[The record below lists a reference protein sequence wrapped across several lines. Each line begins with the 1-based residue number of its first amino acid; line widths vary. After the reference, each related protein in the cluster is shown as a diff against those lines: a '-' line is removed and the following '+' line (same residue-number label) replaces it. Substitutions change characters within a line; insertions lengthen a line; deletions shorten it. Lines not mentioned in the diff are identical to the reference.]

1 MELSEKAIY
10 NYCHRLCQ
18 WEPAYLSYDRKDFGR
33 YSSSCSEGNVQ
44 FMTGIDEHGQKSQPI
59 NKKMG
64 FLKKNNA
71 IKSLRTSNVPAMYST
86 FLTIII

>member
-1 MELSEKAIY
+1 MKKLYITTAIY
-10 NYCHRLCQ
+10 YAKGNPYIAHMI
-18 WEPAYLSYDRKDFGR
+18 EKIFGR
-33 YSSSCSEGNVQ
+33 YNSSCSEGNVQ
-44 FMTGIDEHGQKSQPI
+44 FMTVIDEHGQKSQPI

-86 FLTIII
+86 FLTIVI

>member
-1 MELSEKAIY
+1 MIEKIFAGTVPRVVRVQG
-10 NYCHRLCQ
+10 H
-18 WEPAYLSYDRKDFGR
+18 DG
-33 YSSSCSEGNVQ
+33 Q
-44 FMTGIDEHGQKSQPI
+44 FMTVIDEHGQKSQPI

-86 FLTIII
+86 FLTIVI

>member
-1 MELSEKAIY
+1 M
-10 NYCHRLCQ
+10 
-18 WEPAYLSYDRKDFGR
+18 
-33 YSSSCSEGNVQ
+33 Q

-71 IKSLRTSNVPAMYST
+71 IKSLKNVPAMYST
-86 FLTIII
+86 FLAIVI